1 MRKGYLALAS
11 MVCLLA
17 CVSCREEEPVDAD
30 RLTALSSRYT
40 PLHMAALKCDA
51 ANAESILR
59 SGAADVEA
67 RAVWDETALH
77 VAAKQAGC
85 AAVIRLLVKH
95 GAAIEAEGAHRTRP
109 LHHAAAEGD
118 VENIRALLDAGASI
132 NAAGNAVVCG
142 NCYRTPLETAI
153 ESKKTANALYLI
165 SRGAKINTVS
175 IYGLRP
181 EYHISWAMENSTR
194 ASRTVHGD
202 PSRFNHDE
210 LSPLQAAAIL
220 GDIDIVSALLEKGV
234 RINGNPGKGA
244 TPLALA
250 AWHGHARLV
259 EFLLEKGALPDISDG
274 RARTALHYALENRR
288 DGIAKKLLEAGA
300 AATPAD
306 LFGTTPLHL
315 AARNG
320 NREMVLLLLAKGAP
334 KNIRDSR
341 GRTPA
346 DHAANGEIRGLF
358 ATPDAH

>member
-11 MVCLLA
+11 MVCILA
-17 CVSCREEEPVDAD
+17 CMSCREEEPVDVD
-30 RLTALSSRYT
+30 RMTALSNKYT

-51 ANAESILR
+51 AKAESILR
-59 SGAADVEA
+59 SGTTDIGAK
-67 RAVWDETALH
+67 AVWDETALH
-77 VAAKQAGC
+77 IAAKQTGC

-95 GAAIEAEGAHRTRP
+95 GAAIEAEGTHRTRP

-132 NAAGNAVVCG
+132 KAAGNAVVCG

-153 ESKKTANALYLI
+153 EAKKTANALYLI

-175 IYGLRP
+175 IYALKP
-181 EYHISWAMENSTR
+181 EYYISWAMENSTR
-194 ASRTVHGD
+194 ASRTVHGS

-220 GDIDIVSALLEKGV
+220 GDIDIVSALLEKGA
-234 RINGNPGKGA
+234 RINGNPGRGA

-259 EFLLEKGALPDISDG
+259 ETLLERGALPDTSDG
-274 RARTALHYALENRR
+274 QARTALHYALENRR
-288 DGIAKKLLEAGA
+288 DDIAKKLLEAGA

-315 AARNG
+315 AART
-320 NREMVLLLLAKGAP
+320 AT
-334 KNIRDSR
+334 
-341 GRTPA
+341 GR
-346 DHAANGEIRGLF
+346 
-358 ATPDAH
+358 

>member
-11 MVCLLA
+11 LVCLLA
-17 CVSCREEEPVDAD
+17 CMSCREEPVDVD
-30 RLTALSSRYT
+30 RLTALSNNYT
-40 PLHMAALKCDA
+40 PLHMAALKCDSA
-51 ANAESILR
+51 KAESILQGG
-59 SGAADVEA
+59 SADTGAK
-67 RAVWDETALH
+67 AVWDETALH

-153 ESKKTANALYLI
+153 EAKKTANALYLI

-175 IYGLRP
+175 IYALKP
-181 EYHISWAMENSTR
+181 EYYISWAMENSTR
-194 ASRTVHGD
+194 ASRTVHGS

-220 GDIDIVSALLEKGV
+220 GDIDIVSALLEKGA
-234 RINGNPGKGA
+234 RINGNPGRGA

-259 EFLLEKGALPDISDG
+259 ETLLERGALPDTSDG
-274 RARTALHYALENRR
+274 QARTALHYALENRR
-288 DGIAKKLLEAGA
+288 DDIAKKLLEAGA

-320 NREMVLLLLAKGAP
+320 NREIVQLLLSRGASR
-334 KNIRDSR
+334 IARDSR
-341 GRTPA
+341 ARTPA
-346 DHAANGEIRGLF
+346 DRAANSGIRGLL
-358 ATPDAH
+358 ATPDTH